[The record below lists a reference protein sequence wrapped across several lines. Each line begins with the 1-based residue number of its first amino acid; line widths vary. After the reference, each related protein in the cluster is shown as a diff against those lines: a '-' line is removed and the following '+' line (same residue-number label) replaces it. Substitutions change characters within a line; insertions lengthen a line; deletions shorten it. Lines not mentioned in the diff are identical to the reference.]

1 MRRHKYL
8 FYLLVFLQI
17 GQFELSYCGN
27 TVGHPVPML
36 KNALDSNDSSLPVTY
51 SKTGSPPESR
61 RNHFMIKYKEKY
73 P

>member
-1 MRRHKYL
+1 M

-51 SKTGSPPESR
+51 KRKRKSSR
-61 RNHFMIKYKEKY
+61 SEIK
-73 P
+73 PL

>member
-1 MRRHKYL
+1 MGQKAHLL

-51 SKTGSPPESR
+51 NQNRKFFRSEMKS
-61 RNHFMIKYKEKY
+61 FYD
-73 P
+73 

>member
-1 MRRHKYL
+1 MGQKAHLL

-36 KNALDSNDSSLPVTY
+36 KNALDSNDSSTSGDL
-51 SKTGSPPESR
+51 
-61 RNHFMIKYKEKY
+61 
-73 P
+73 